1 MASISGLS
9 LPSVSVASTVQK
21 QTADQT
27 QDLSPDNTGKNE
39 FLRLLVAQLKN
50 QDPLN
55 PVKNEEFVAQLA
67 TFSSLEQLMSIN
79 KAVTRLADATD
90 AGGGT
95 ATGDTTNTPSI

>member
-9 LPSVSVASTVQK
+9 LLGVSGASTAQK
-21 QTADQT
+21 QTTDQT
-27 QDLSPDNTGKNE
+27 QDMSLDDIGKSE

-79 KAVTRLADATD
+79 EAVTRLADATD
-90 AGGGT
+90 AGDST
-95 ATGDTTNTPSI
+95 ATGDTTPSI